1 MRRERKL
8 SMTLKI
14 ETTMNTQSNK
24 ENVEGGSPTHGGPK
38 GDVKQD
44 PDTDKPSKTLK
55 KEAVKE
61 SEEENMTD
69 NKGYN
74 ETPPTVPV
82 KSTKQ

>member
-1 MRRERKL
+1 MA
-8 SMTLKI
+8 
-14 ETTMNTQSNK
+14 TQSNK

-38 GDVKQD
+38 GKEKQKD
-44 PDTDKPSKTLK
+44 DSAKPSKTLS

-61 SEEENMTD
+61 SEQENMTGK
-69 NKGYN
+69 KGYN